1 MLTLRLLLS
10 YLFPVYGVDFANM
23 LKPALDRGTIKMIG
37 ATTTEEYE
45 TYILRELF
53 LILYANPSTIAV
65 LPIPGLPTNRAPFS
79 GVKRAKIISLKKE
92 RVIVKK
98 DVTHLDDE
106 TIDVQFRT
114 ISEGET
120 WEKPV
125 PRDLFEKI
133 LRTHLETVLLHE
145 TLIS

>member
-1 MLTLRLLLS
+1 MEEITLDSRS
-10 YLFPVYGVDFANM
+10 ITVI
-23 LKPALDRGTIKMIG
+23 IKK
-37 ATTTEEYE
+37 Y
-45 TYILRELF
+45 
-53 LILYANPSTIAV
+53 
-65 LPIPGLPTNRAPFS
+65 FS
-79 GVKRAKIISLKKE
+79 SKKE

-98 DVTHLDDE
+98 EVTHLDDE

-133 LRTHLETVLLHE
+133 LRTHLETVNFDITE
-145 TLIS
+145 YSFISAPNGEYAVKIRGKIKGLENERHIWHVKFDMSF